1 MLKFVGTNPSQ
12 AQSREGSETPH
23 VELNQVFGREIIWKY
38 DNHLSQFSLNRER
51 FTMKRINHYVVF
63 AFSTLMEATF
73 CPQCQGEIEL
83 GSLASGTFEC
93 PHCGRELILNAPG
106 DDSTMAKLGS
116 WFFHMARLSVTPLP
130 LMWALV
136 LLPISLLVGFVM
148 IILSGNFFILGSGL
162 GSWMLE
168 ELTKFDFSDGVELFF
183 AVIFVIALSP
193 FGFLAFLIALLLGF
207 LGLAIMA
214 TAIVR
219 LIPR

>member
-1 MLKFVGTNPSQ
+1 M
-12 AQSREGSETPH
+12 R
-23 VELNQVFGREIIWKY
+23 
-38 DNHLSQFSLNRER
+38 
-51 FTMKRINHYVVF
+51 
-63 AFSTLMEATF
+63 
-73 CPQCQGEIEL
+73 
-83 GSLASGTFEC
+83 
-93 PHCGRELILNAPG
+93 
-106 DDSTMAKLGS
+106 S

-183 AVIFVIALSP
+183 AVIFVIAVSP